1 MRCLILGCVKDCEI
15 YLDQVF
21 NNIKQIQSC
30 FIETKIILYYD
41 NSNDNT
47 LKKLKELK
55 KKFPL
60 EIIIGEK
67 EPDEHRT
74 INIEYARNQLLDK
87 MYNTRIYNKYYYF
100 IMMDMD
106 DACTEPIHIDIL
118 KKWLN
123 KQQEWDALSFHNKS
137 YYDYWALAIGTY
149 QGSCWADEVP
159 YETIYKMKNFLEAKF
174 RKKDIVKV
182 MSAFNGFAIHK
193 KELFKDCKYQ
203 SLVDNYYDCE
213 HKIFYKNSK
222 RNIMITKDKL
232 FDQYKAEHNIDEI
245 MDKIKQLKSR

>member
-1 MRCLILGCVKDCEI
+1 MEKPV
-15 YLDQVF
+15 V
-21 NNIKQIQSC
+21 S
-30 FIETKIILYYD
+30 IILPSFNSEDYISDTLKSIISQTFKKWELVITDD

-87 MYNTRIYNKYYYF
+87 MYNTRIYNKYDYF

-123 KQQEWDALSFHNKS
+123 KQQEWDALSFHK
-137 YYDYWALAIGTY
+137 
-149 QGSCWADEVP
+149 
-159 YETIYKMKNFLEAKF
+159 
-174 RKKDIVKV
+174 
-182 MSAFNGFAIHK
+182 
-193 KELFKDCKYQ
+193 
-203 SLVDNYYDCE
+203 
-213 HKIFYKNSK
+213 
-222 RNIMITKDKL
+222 KL
-232 FDQYKAEHNIDEI
+232 F
-245 MDKIKQLKSR
+245 IK